1 MSIIKILLY
10 PVIFVFYLCI
20 YYLGNHELR
29 LALSI
34 VLCIITSGLGVYIL
48 CLLFKH
54 ENTKEYFWNN
64 LTDDDKEL
72 VNYGFHRSA
81 FAESGSSYHP
91 FSWYWKKEVAFQEE
105 RNVAIIQCDEE
116 KGNLLI
122 SLEKLLC
129 NLEILI
135 FFLLVITVL
144 SFDYA

>member
-10 PVIFVFYLCI
+10 SVIFVFYLCI

-64 LTDDDKEL
+64 LIDKDKEL
-72 VNYGFHRSA
+72 VNYIFHRGTLTD
-81 FAESGSSYHP
+81 FN
-91 FSWYWKKEVAFQEE
+91 WKYEIEFQEE
-105 RNVAIIQCDEE
+105 RNAAIIQCNKE

-129 NLEILI
+129 KLEASFIILI
-135 FFLLVITVL
+135 AVTSV
-144 SFDYA
+144 SFSYA